1 MVQSEEEE
9 EPTGNKA
16 DIGGSASVGSSAS
29 SASSVRWAHAAI
41 RTTKAQGEMA
51 SMPSPR
57 VRTAPRLMNGNKEN
71 GCEECY
77 GSDGRG
83 VSVDSPRIRR
93 VEVDKSDKGSSALE
107 RLESRLALR
116 VTPASGKQV
125 RSHSQ
130 TPRGEATDKTCSET
144 ETLSTGVSSG
154 TSVVTT
160 AVSRMAKQPAS
171 RIAKPPERVLPSSG
185 SKEKESASASKDKDP
200 CKGRFSV
207 GGWR

>member
-1 MVQSEEEE
+1 M
-9 EPTGNKA
+9 
-16 DIGGSASVGSSAS
+16 
-29 SASSVRWAHAAI
+29 
-41 RTTKAQGEMA
+41 RTTKAQEMA

-57 VRTAPRLMNGNKEN
+57 VRTAPRLINGNKEN

-77 GSDGRG
+77 VSDGRG

-93 VEVDKSDKGSSALE
+93 VEVDKSDKASSALE

-130 TPRGEATDKTCSET
+130 TPRGEGADKACSET
-144 ETLSTGVSSG
+144 ETLSSG
-154 TSVVTT
+154 LTSGNSVVTT
-160 AVSRMAKQPAS
+160 AVSRIVKQPAS

-185 SKEKESASASKDKDP
+185 IKEKESASKDKTDT

>member
-9 EPTGNKA
+9 EATGNKA
-16 DIGGSASVGSSAS
+16 DIGGSGSVG
-29 SASSVRWAHAAI
+29 SSVRWAHPAI
-41 RTTKAQGEMA
+41 RTTKAQSEMA

-57 VRTAPRLMNGNKEN
+57 VRTAPRLINGNKEN

-93 VEVDKSDKGSSALE
+93 VEVDKSDKASSALE

-130 TPRGEATDKTCSET
+130 TPRGEGTEKVCTEKGLEKVCTEA
-144 ETLSTGVSSG
+144 ETLSSG

-160 AVSRMAKQPAS
+160 AVSRIAKQPAS

-185 SKEKESASASKDKDP
+185 SKEKESASKDKTDT

>member
-9 EPTGNKA
+9 ETTGNKA
-16 DIGGSASVGSSAS
+16 DIGGSG
-29 SASSVRWAHAAI
+29 SSVRWAHPAI

-57 VRTAPRLMNGNKEN
+57 VRTAPRIINGNKEN

-93 VEVDKSDKGSSALE
+93 VEVDKSEKGSSALE

-130 TPRGEATDKTCSET
+130 TPRGEGTDKTCSET

-154 TSVVTT
+154 TSVSVVTT
-160 AVSRMAKQPAS
+160 AVSRIVKQPAS

-185 SKEKESASASKDKDP
+185 SKEKESASASKDKTDP

>member
-9 EPTGNKA
+9 EATGSNKT
-16 DIGGSASVGSSAS
+16 DIGGSGSVG
-29 SASSVRWAHAAI
+29 SSVRWAHPAI

-57 VRTAPRLMNGNKEN
+57 VRTAPRLINGNKEN

-93 VEVDKSDKGSSALE
+93 VEVDKSDKASSALE

-130 TPRGEATDKTCSET
+130 TPRGEGTDKACSET
-144 ETLSTGVSSG
+144 ETLSSG

-160 AVSRMAKQPAS
+160 TVSRIAKQPAS

-185 SKEKESASASKDKDP
+185 SKEKEKESASKDKTDT